1 MHAALEPLRG
11 RISVLRVYATGADF
25 PAPYLMALVVV
36 ERRWWRPW
44 NRNAMLVGLA
54 TDERVTPAV
63 RSAINEALW
72 RAGFRRAIWVRWKDG
87 VRREVSVPVHAV
99 RAGMTE

>member
-11 RISVLRVYATGADF
+11 RISVLRVYAPGAAF

-36 ERRWWRPW
+36 ERRWWCPW
-44 NRNAMLVGLA
+44 NRNATLIALA

-63 RSAINEALW
+63 KAAINEALW
-72 RAGFRRAIWVRWKDG
+72 RAGFRWATWVRWREG
-87 VRREVSVPVHAV
+87 ARREVRVPV
-99 RAGMTE
+99 RRQENRE